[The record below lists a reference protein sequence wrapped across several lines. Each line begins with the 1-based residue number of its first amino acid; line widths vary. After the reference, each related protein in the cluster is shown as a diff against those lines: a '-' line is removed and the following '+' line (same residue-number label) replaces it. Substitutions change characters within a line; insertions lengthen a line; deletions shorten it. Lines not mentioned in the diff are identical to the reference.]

1 LTCQDGQFVIESIA
15 FYEDTKTGTELS
27 AEADWKRRGLY
38 LGPTFSS
45 LDEGLQDEF
54 EKYLQERGIVEAV
67 ASFIP
72 EYSAYKEQQ
81 VIGQLK
87 NEFPYADCDCRSTP
101 NGWAKLR
108 TLSTF
113 KIYRSLQKYE

>member
-1 LTCQDGQFVIESIA
+1 MTCQDGQFVTESIA
-15 FYEDTKTGTELS
+15 FYEDTKVGIELS
-27 AEADWKRRGLY
+27 AEADWKRRGFY
-38 LGPTFSS
+38 MGPTFTS

-54 EKYLQERGIVEAV
+54 EKYLQERGIVETV

-87 NEFPYADCDCRSTP
+87 NGLPYAD
-101 NGWAKLR
+101 
-108 TLSTF
+108 
-113 KIYRSLQKYE
+113 

>member
-54 EKYLQERGIVEAV
+54 EKYLQERGIVETV

-87 NEFPYADCDCRSTP
+87 MGFRMLTVTAGVRQMVGQS
-101 NGWAKLR
+101 
-108 TLSTF
+108 
-113 KIYRSLQKYE
+113 